1 MADELDTHEKRHGIL
16 GSKEWPCPVCVTD
29 MGNVQARLTFTDV
42 KAHEY
47 LDTEEVLHEKITLLA
62 AMIRDSNEMIT
73 YTGAGISVAAGIDD
87 YATKVKD
94 VSITAAEMP
103 RVKDWKDA
111 RPTLTHR
118 VLTGMYEAGYLKHW
132 IQQNHDSLP
141 QKAGYPQSCLNEIH
155 GSLHDPG
162 NPVVP
167 YEGSLRDDLYAWL
180 HHWQERN
187 DLCLALGTSMSGFN
201 CDSVPEAAA
210 QKFLQQPD
218 AVNGMHKGLVI
229 VNLQRTP
236 YDEVSS
242 LRIYAKV
249 DTVMPLLA
257 EALGIAD
264 TVRPMDHA
272 HVFSPAEG
280 SVVEAGSDMFIVPFS
295 SEAGEHQGSSA
306 SGGKADTAQTPNTV
320 WDLRPGSWVKLTGGP
335 YEGEFGQVV
344 GKNAAGHWR
353 LRFSNCE
360 HPSFPGARMKPFSLW
375 LGNWW
380 VEEATR
386 GKGIC
391 PGGKI
396 PFVAATPAE
405 AEAAAAAAGGGQ
417 PGSGKR
423 GGAEEDPGRANCTGS
438 SAAEEPAGAARPV
451 NDLAKYEKMMKMG
464 MPMGAIEQR
473 MVKDGVAGGE
483 IAAFSKSVSASAA

>member
-1 MADELDTHEKRHGIL
+1 
-16 GSKEWPCPVCVTD
+16 
-29 MGNVQARLTFTDV
+29 
-42 KAHEY
+42 
-47 LDTEEVLHEKITLLA
+47 
-62 AMIRDSNEMIT
+62 
-73 YTGAGISVAAGIDD
+73 
-87 YATKVKD
+87 
-94 VSITAAEMP
+94 
-103 RVKDWKDA
+103 
-111 RPTLTHR
+111 
-118 VLTGMYEAGYLKHW
+118 
-132 IQQNHDSLP
+132 
-141 QKAGYPQSCLNEIH
+141 
-155 GSLHDPG
+155 
-162 NPVVP
+162 
-167 YEGSLRDDLYAWL
+167 
-180 HHWQERN
+180 
-187 DLCLALGTSMSGFN
+187 MSGFN